1 MPYDSTASLPTEIT
15 ATHPFPAP
23 SGVSLEITPGVAAK
37 VDDFR
42 TLLPAGTSVYVT
54 NLPGTDARQVVA
66 LCRRLRDQGMR
77 PVPHLAAR
85 GLDGRG
91 TLATWLGRMVG
102 EGGAQ
107 EILLIAGSGE
117 RPLGPYRDTLDVLQ
131 TGLIERAGLSGLGIG
146 GHPEGHPQADA
157 ARLLEALRTKQDF
170 AAEHGLEAWVVTQFT
185 FSAKPVLGWAEG
197 LAAAGITLP
206 VRVGL
211 PGPAKPATLINY
223 ARQCGVGASL
233 RVLTRRPDVMA
244 GLLRAW
250 TPDTILA
257 DLIARGRRDGGGRI
271 AGVHLFPFGGFAKAA
286 GWAATALPA
295 SEPARQPVPA

>member
-1 MPYDSTASLPTEIT
+1 MPYDSSSAKPQAAAGSPTLV
-15 ATHPFPAP
+15 PPV
-23 SGVSLEITPGVAAK
+23 GVSLEITPGVAAK

-42 TLLPAGTSVYVT
+42 ALLPAGTSVYVT

-66 LCRRLRDQGMR
+66 LSRRLRDQGMR

-107 EILLIAGSGE
+107 QILLIAGSGE
-117 RPLGPYRDTLDVLQ
+117 RPLGPYRDTLDVLK
-131 TGLIERAGLSGLGIG
+131 TGLIERAGLSGLGVG

-157 ARLLEALRTKQDF
+157 ARLLEAMRAKQDF
-170 AAEHGLEAWVVTQFT
+170 AAEHGLEAWIVTQFT
-185 FSAKPVLGWAEG
+185 FSARPVLRWAEG

-250 TPDTILA
+250 TPDAILA
-257 DLIARGRRDGGGRI
+257 DLTAEGRRAGGGRI

-286 GWAATALPA
+286 TWAASALPA
-295 SEPARQPVPA
+295 VQEPEPLPT